1 MRILLAVDDSAC
13 SAAATNAVI
22 TQFAPLHTQVTVI
35 HADDWP
41 NGIPPSMAFAEGS
54 SGAQSVLGLHKLRR
68 TNAAALLED
77 TADQLRRAGFV
88 TAASLRDGDPRQ
100 VIVDYAKE
108 CRADLIVM
116 GSHGKTGLDRMLGSV
131 SDSVAKASSALVI
144 ESLCASSCPVTT
156 CRFSRNARTLPSLP
170 FANGD

>member
-1 MRILLAVDDSAC
+1 MAIDHSAC

-22 TQFAPLHTQVTVI
+22 RQFAPLHTQVTVL

-41 NGIPPSMAFAEGS
+41 NGTPLSMALAEGP
-54 SGAQSVLGLHKLRR
+54 AAAPSVLGLHKLRR
-68 TNAAALLED
+68 SNAAALLAD

-88 TAASLRDGDPRQ
+88 TVASLRNGDPRQ
-100 VIVDYAKE
+100 VIVDYANE

-131 SDSVAKASSALVI
+131 SDSVARHAPCSVEIVRPPA
-144 ESLCASSCPVTT
+144 A
-156 CRFSRNARTLPSLP
+156 A
-170 FANGD
+170 A